1 MNQNMLD
8 AFGKLLMEE
17 VRDYSLERA
26 KNIINGEVK
35 APELIQ
41 LSNKIT
47 NMNEHELSIIKELIN
62 ENTNNVIFNFLN
74 LLEQNEDILK
84 LIYINEKNEEHNIV
98 DLSDGLAGELFTEDG
113 WIEKFSN
120 FKSKDLNG

>member
-1 MNQNMLD
+1 MLD